1 MKQVYLPD
9 GSSMPQLGQGTWQMG
24 EDDNKYEREIA
35 GMRHGIELGM
45 TLIEMCIRDSYSFC
59 NLSQTVNISH
69 GEVCGATPDGRLAG
83 ETYCDCLLYTSRCV

>member
-35 GMRHGIELGM
+35 
-45 TLIEMCIRDSYSFC
+45 
-59 NLSQTVNISH
+59 
-69 GEVCGATPDGRLAG
+69 
-83 ETYCDCLLYTSRCV
+83 